1 MLQIDLHSHSTVSD
15 GSLIPA
21 DLVRHAAGQGIK
33 VLALTDHDDM
43 AGLAEAR
50 ATAADAGIAF
60 ITGTEI
66 SVTWNRH
73 TVHIVGLKID
83 PDSPELR
90 AGLEAIR
97 AGRVGRAAEI
107 AAALEKVGIQGSL
120 EGAYAFANERV
131 IGRMH
136 FAHFLVQ
143 QGYAKDVSSVFRKYL
158 VRGKPGYVPHTWAPL
173 EDAVR
178 WIRGAGGVAVIAH
191 PGRCD
196 FGSTTLRALL
206 GEFRELGGTGI
217 EVVTGSHTAEQAHL
231 FAGHAK
237 HYGLLASVGSDYH
250 GPGQKYLEMG
260 RLPPLP
266 EGCAPIWQ
274 DWPEA
279 AVLQD

>member
-1 MLQIDLHSHSTVSD
+1 MLQIDLHSHSLVSD
-15 GSLIPA
+15 GSLTPA
-21 DLVRHAAGQGIK
+21 ELVRHAAGQGIK
-33 VLALTDHDDM
+33 VLALTDHDDT

-50 ATAADAGIAF
+50 ATAAESGIAF
-60 ITGTEI
+60 IAGTEI

-83 PDSPELR
+83 PDNPALQ

-97 AGRVGRAAEI
+97 VGRVGRAAEI
-107 AAALEKVGIQGSL
+107 AAALAKAGIQGSL
-120 EGAYAFANERV
+120 EGAHAFASKRI

-136 FAHFLVQ
+136 FAQFLAQ
-143 QGYAKDVSSVFRKYL
+143 QGYAKDVPSVFRKYL
-158 VRGKPGYVPHTWAPL
+158 AKGKPGYVPHDWAAL

-178 WIRGAGGVAVIAH
+178 WIREAGGLAVIAH

-206 GEFRELGGTGI
+206 GEFKELGGTGI

-231 FAGHAK
+231 FAGHARR
-237 HYGLLASVGSDYH
+237 YGLLASVGSDYH
-250 GPGQKYLEMG
+250 GPGYKYLEMG

-266 EGCAPIWQ
+266 DGCTPIWQ

-279 AVLQD
+279 TALV